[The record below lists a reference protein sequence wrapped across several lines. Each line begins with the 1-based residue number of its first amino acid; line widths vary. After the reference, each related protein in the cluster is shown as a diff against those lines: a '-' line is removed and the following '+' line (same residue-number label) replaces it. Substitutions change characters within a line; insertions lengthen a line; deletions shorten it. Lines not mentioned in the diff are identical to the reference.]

1 MIDRLPEM
9 KEKPAA
15 GEMRSDEFSDL
26 KLGLYRQWCFGPRGV
41 GRSEISGASMLR
53 FSPYNCHY

>member
-1 MIDRLPEM
+1 MIDWLPET

-26 KLGLYRQWCFGPRGV
+26 KLGLYTVVLWSAWGRG
-41 GRSEISGASMLR
+41 E
-53 FSPYNCHY
+53 